1 MSITENEEK
10 YITFSLPIKKEV
22 ANGKKENGS
31 KKEEVANG
39 KEEEDHSKKKED
51 DDNSKTKEKKPR
63 TN

>member
-1 MSITENEEK
+1 MSITENKEK

-39 KEEEDHSKKKED
+39 KE
-51 DDNSKTKEKKPR
+51 
-63 TN
+63 